1 MQEKQQSISS
11 LNRREDEI
19 DFMEYIVRLWKK
31 RSMIVK
37 WCVLGASIG
46 LVVGFSIPKTYKAGV
61 TLAPETEKSMGSSM
75 SGLASMM
82 GVNLDNST
90 DAIGVEMFPD
100 VAHSVPFIVGLFDV
114 PVQFERKDVVV
125 NTTLLDYMLNYQRKP
140 WWSTVLGAPM
150 KALGRCVS
158 LINGEEKEN
167 EGLSDGESRNL
178 ASLPEKE
185 RGVVRYFSE
194 NIMVSVEKKTGKTCI
209 ELEMQD
215 PLVVYT
221 VAQAVVE
228 HLKEYVSDYRTSK
241 VRQDIVN
248 LTDIY
253 TQRKADYH
261 EAQQAYARYIDG
273 NKSVVLQ
280 SAQAERERLQQE
292 MNLAYQVYSQVA
304 TRLEAAR
311 IKEQENKPVFVVLE
325 PAVVPVHKAAPS
337 KAKLLIVFAFLAGCA
352 AASWIL
358 IGEDVLAAI
367 KDMTKED

>member
-1 MQEKQQSISS
+1 
-11 LNRREDEI
+11 
-19 DFMEYIVRLWKK
+19 MEYIVKLWKK

-37 WCVLGASIG
+37 WCIIGAIIG
-46 LVVGFSIPKTYKAGV
+46 LVVGFSTPKTYKAGV
-61 TLAPETEKSMGSSM
+61 TLAPETEKGVGSSM

-82 GVNLDNST
+82 GVNLDNSA
-90 DAIGVEMFPD
+90 DAIGVDMFPD
-100 VAHSVPFIVGLFDV
+100 VAHSIPFIVGLFDV

-125 NTTLLDYMLNYQRKP
+125 NTTLLDYMLNYQRKA
-140 WWSTVLGAPM
+140 WWSSVMDAPM
-150 KALGRCVS
+150 KMLGWCVS
-158 LINGEEKEN
+158 LIKGKEKDDEELSNGT
-167 EGLSDGESRNL
+167 SRNL
-178 ASLPEKE
+178 AALSEKE

-194 NIMVSVEKKTGKTCI
+194 SIVVGVDKKTGKTRV

-215 PLVVYT
+215 PLVVYM

-241 VRQDIVN
+241 ARQDIVN

-253 TQRKADYH
+253 AQRKADYH

-273 NKSVVLQ
+273 NKNVVLQ

-292 MNLAYQVYSQVA
+292 MNLAYQVYSQIA

-325 PAVVPVHKAAPS
+325 PAIIPIHKSAPS
-337 KAKLLIVFAFLAGCA
+337 KAKLLVLFTFLAGCA
-352 AASWIL
+352 AASW
-358 IGEDVLAAI
+358 VLFGGDALNAI
-367 KDMTKED
+367 KGMTKED